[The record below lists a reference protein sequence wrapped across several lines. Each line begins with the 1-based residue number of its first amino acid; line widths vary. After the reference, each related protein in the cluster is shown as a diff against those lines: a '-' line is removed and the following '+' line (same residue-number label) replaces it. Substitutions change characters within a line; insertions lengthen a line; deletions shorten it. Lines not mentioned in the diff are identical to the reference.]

1 MSLCSN
7 CKILTISTKEKYF
20 IKLNDRNSTVGI
32 VTRLRAGRSGVPSPV
47 GARYFSFIQN
57 VWTDSGTQLST
68 YPMDTGVI
76 SQGKLVVGRVKL
88 SPSAQIKK
96 LWSYNSNP
104 LTCHHDVDGDNFNCT
119 ALLLRLS
126 SKFYTTQLVIKIVI
140 TYAEFLPFSFRNLSS
155 EYSSYAGKISI
166 NID

>member
-76 SQGKLVVGRVKL
+76 SQGKLAVGRVKL
-88 SPSAQIKK
+88 SSSAQIKNS
-96 LWSYNSNP
+96 WRYTSNP
-104 LTCHHDVDGDNFNCT
+104 NICYHDEEKDNFTCT
-119 ALLLRLS
+119 TLLYRL
-126 SKFYTTQLVIKIVI
+126 Y
-140 TYAEFLPFSFRNLSS
+140 
-155 EYSSYAGKISI
+155 
-166 NID
+166 